1 MPARH
6 DSSLVTVLRR
16 LDAAR
21 AEQVGSG
28 FLLRS
33 GPHHFLFSAA
43 HVLIESTLE
52 LPTNP
57 RLTLTQAGH
66 LLATSS
72 FDQPDNPGD
81 KYDVGCIH
89 LAQHAVDWLS
99 ELGRTFQDNPPI
111 ARNFPPLARIVCVFA
126 GYPASFSK
134 THVALRQVVST
145 PTYIRG
151 EKLTDEQVRALG
163 HDPRFNFGIGYDRE
177 KMTEEET
184 ERRINGPVATGMSG
198 GPVWLILPD
207 GPVLVGIGTHYYPEK
222 QALIG
227 SLVAPLIYEAMRRYA
242 GEPIAVTT
250 TSPVPPSAS
259 NGA

>member
-1 MPARH
+1 MPTRH
-6 DSSLVTVLRR
+6 DTSLVTVLRR
-16 LDAAR
+16 LDAVR

-57 RLTLTQAGH
+57 RLTLAHAGH

-72 FDQPDNPGD
+72 FDQLDNPGD

-89 LAQHAVDWLS
+89 LTQDAVDSLS
-99 ELGRTFQDNPPI
+99 EVGRTFQDNPPI
-111 ARNFPPLARIVCVFA
+111 ARNFPPVAPLVCVFA

-134 THVALRQVVST
+134 TDVGLRQVVST

-151 EKLTDEQVRALG
+151 EKLTDERVRALG
-163 HDPRFNFGIGYDRE
+163 HDPRFNLGIGYNRE

-184 ERRINGPVATGMSG
+184 ERRI
-198 GPVWLILPD
+198 
-207 GPVLVGIGTHYYPEK
+207 IG
-222 QALIG
+222 
-227 SLVAPLIYEAMRRYA
+227 R
-242 GEPIAVTT
+242 
-250 TSPVPPSAS
+250 SPPA
-259 NGA
+259 